1 LQSILFARHSNETK
15 PYLNSLH
22 FTSFFKEDGFIMSQL
37 FKTNLE
43 EYARQCTLQRRRYE
57 ECLQQAQQSCIVN
70 TADTLARTTTQNTAG
85 QSVEMAQV
93 DACVDQTVQS
103 CMIELLEMP
112 IEALDWDDE
121 NSALDD
127 TRSVFAEE
135 RKWHGDR
142 VQVSHQTFVNPT
154 AKSPSPVGFG
164 AP

>member
-1 LQSILFARHSNETK
+1 MLFARHPNEAK

-22 FTSFFKEDGFIMSQL
+22 FTSFLKEDGFIMSQL

-70 TADTLARTTTQNTAG
+70 TADTLTRTTTQKATG
-85 QSVEMAQV
+85 KSVEVAQV
-93 DACVDQTVQS
+93 DACADQTVQS

-121 NSALDD
+121 NAALDG
-127 TRSVFAEE
+127 TSVFAEE
-135 RKWHGDR
+135 RKWHGGFT
-142 VQVSHQTFVNPT
+142 QVSHQTFVNPP